1 VQVIQEYFH
10 LFAALTGALCAYEAQ
25 LILKIERAWINDKR
39 LLWSTT
45 FEFVWLIIT
54 CLGLFSWNFTGVKAF
69 ACLIFLV
76 NYLVACVYTF
86 FLIRSSDLEALEQFQ
101 LPRWYLEYYF
111 SFGVIYF
118 LANIFLFF

>member
-1 VQVIQEYFH
+1 MIQEYFH
-10 LFAALTGALCAYEAQ
+10 LFAALTGALCAYEANI
-25 LILKIERAWINDKR
+25 ILRAEGSWINDKR

-45 FEFVWLIIT
+45 LEFAWLIVV
-54 CLGLFSWNFTGVKAF
+54 CLGLFSWNFNGVKAF
-69 ACLIFLV
+69 VCLIFLV
-76 NYLVACVYTF
+76 NYLVACLYTF
-86 FLIRSSDLEALEQFQ
+86 YLIRGSDIESLENFQ